1 MASCSHRGLQQLR
14 QLWNIVAMHR
24 TTTNVAVTRPPDRIL
39 PVAVPQSGLAPP
51 CTQRRLGSGRL
62 KMYVYA
68 NLNGLELPDRAQRR
82 CEDQRICRW
91 RGPPSR
97 SSRPIALGSSVP
109 WSFRLSLSLDPPVA
123 LLCGPQLSRPRQPTG
138 RPQENDHEPKS
149 PAAGRPGGAVGG
161 YVIKA
166 PITIPRY
173 PCICC
178 NCQQHDQM
186 GALVKGFSPS
196 ESRPSY
202 ETRPSDVGR
211 LGPSRPAT

>member
-39 PVAVPQSGLAPP
+39 PIAVPQSGLAPP

-97 SSRPIALGSSVP
+97 SSRPIGLGSSVP
-109 WSFRLSLSLDPPVA
+109 LSFRLSLSLVRPAA
-123 LLCGPQLSRPRQPTG
+123 LLCGPQLSRPGNLPSGHRRT
-138 RPQENDHEPKS
+138 
-149 PAAGRPGGAVGG
+149 
-161 YVIKA
+161 
-166 PITIPRY
+166 IT
-173 PCICC
+173 
-178 NCQQHDQM
+178 
-186 GALVKGFSPS
+186 S
-196 ESRPSY
+196 
-202 ETRPSDVGR
+202 
-211 LGPSRPAT
+211 PSRPPPGVRAQIFILPRSGTNA

>member
-97 SSRPIALGSSVP
+97 SSQPVALGSSVP
-109 WSFRLSLSLDPPVA
+109 WSFPLSLSLDLRAA
-123 LLCGPQLSRPRQPTG
+123 LPKWNYHGHGNLPSGHRRTDQYSGNAQDYNGPRWEMAASHRFAQSISRSRRT
-138 RPQENDHEPKS
+138 
-149 PAAGRPGGAVGG
+149 AGAF
-161 YVIKA
+161 
-166 PITIPRY
+166 
-173 PCICC
+173 
-178 NCQQHDQM
+178 
-186 GALVKGFSPS
+186 GFSNLIVFAIRW
-196 ESRPSY
+196 EKM
-202 ETRPSDVGR
+202 
-211 LGPSRPAT
+211 

>member
-24 TTTNVAVTRPPDRIL
+24 ATTNLAVTRPPDRIL

-91 RGPPSR
+91 RGPPPSR

-109 WSFRLSLSLDPPVA
+109 LSFRLSLSLDRPAA
-123 LLCGPQLSRPRQPTG
+123 LLCGPQLSRPRQPTE

-149 PAAGRPGGAVGG
+149 PAAGRPGANFHP
-161 YVIKA
+161 A
-166 PITIPRY
+166 PKWDKCVTE
-173 PCICC
+173 C
-178 NCQQHDQM
+178 
-186 GALVKGFSPS
+186 ASAS
-196 ESRPSY
+196 
-202 ETRPSDVGR
+202 
-211 LGPSRPAT
+211 